1 MHTLTLRDR
10 FRLVRFTRGL
20 GPEYGPVTLER
31 SRIFILPTA
40 TGLLFAL
47 FGILWMSG
55 SFIWLRDQ

>member
-1 MHTLTLRDR
+1 MKTLAHAML
-10 FRLVRFTRGL
+10 L
-20 GPEYGPVTLER
+20 
-31 SRIFILPTA
+31 ILI